1 MPEEAQ
7 TQRENRLQGV
17 HRQRFRFTAEHFCRL
32 FALICAVAGLI
43 GTACAKDSDW
53 QVIKA
58 DGRDYLSLANIARF
72 YQLRGNPL
80 LTDRHVTLA
89 DGRTRLELGLNPREI
104 YVNGVKQ
111 WLLFPALVQNDQ
123 VLISRF
129 DLAKTI
135 EPSLRPT
142 MIANLRS
149 FRTVVLDPGHGGKDR
164 GASSRV
170 GIEKDYTL
178 DVCLQVKK
186 SLEEKGLRVVMTR
199 PDDSFLPLEGRA
211 DAANSAG
218 DAVFVSLHF
227 NSSADGGQAKGFEVY
242 AITPQGAASTDDQSA
257 SLDQFEGAPGNE
269 YDEASLAL
277 ATCVQYSL
285 LGHLPQTDRGVRRA
299 RFAVLRLTRAPAILI
314 EGGYLTNERESLVI
328 NDAAWRERLAEA
340 IAQGVESFQDV
351 AAYRRPPKILADYR
365 GEQLP
370 LRGTVVNP
378 AALTPRGPAGVAD
391 LVPGSNPVAVRGI
404 GGFVRSGGGIPAAN

>member
-1 MPEEAQ
+1 MHQHHP
-7 TQRENRLQGV
+7 RLNTNGF
-17 HRQRFRFTAEHFCRL
+17 RRFATVVC
-32 FALICAVAGLI
+32 VLI
-43 GTACAKDSDW
+43 GLTVGTYAKEPDW

-58 DGRDYLSLANIARF
+58 DGRDYLSLANIAHF
-72 YQLRGNPL
+72 YQLRGNPQ
-80 LTDRHVTLA
+80 LTDRHVTLM

-142 MIANLRS
+142 MIANLRP

-170 GIEKDYTL
+170 GTEKDYTL
-178 DVCLQVKK
+178 DVCLHIKQ
-186 SLEEKGLRVVMTR
+186 SLEEKGLHVVLTR

-211 DAANSAG
+211 DTANTAG
-218 DAVFVSLHF
+218 DTVFVSLHF
-227 NSSADGGQAKGFEVY
+227 NSAADGGQAKGFEVY
-242 AITPQGAASTDDQSA
+242 ALTPQGAASTDDHA
-257 SLDQFEGAPGNE
+257 TTLDQFEGAPGNE
-269 YDEASLAL
+269 FDEASLAL
-277 ATCVQYSL
+277 ATCVQHSL
-285 LGHLPQTDRGVRRA
+285 LGHLPQVDRGVRRA

-328 NDAAWRERLAEA
+328 NDPAWRERLAEA
-340 IAQGVESFQDV
+340 IAQGVEGFQGL
-351 AAYRRPPKILADYR
+351 PP
-365 GEQLP
+365 
-370 LRGTVVNP
+370 TVVRRKYW
-378 AALTPRGPAGVAD
+378 LIT
-391 LVPGSNPVAVRGI
+391 
-404 GGFVRSGGGIPAAN
+404 AANSSRCLARSSTRRRLLPGNRRVCRI